1 MGALEVKGCPH
12 GRGVFSKRKFGVG
25 ELIQTAGSLAI
36 TTTPRSPP
44 WKRWALIIGK
54 TREGKHLVW
63 DEEDEGSVNYW
74 PNFLDHRPKAKVRLL
89 IDAKKRTARLIATWT
104 ID

>member
-25 ELIQTAGSLAI
+25 EVIQTAERLSI
-36 TTTPRSPP
+36 TTTPRTPP

-54 TREGKHLVW
+54 TRDGKRLFW
-63 DEEDEGSVNYW
+63 DEEYARSANYW
-74 PNFLDHRPKAKVRLL
+74 SHLLEHSPEHNDSLLIQASQRTVRLVP
-89 IDAKKRTARLIATWT
+89 
-104 ID
+104 